1 MKNLLF
7 VTSKILM
14 STPAA
19 EWRRS
24 VGPDAILF
32 TGADTDEARQR
43 VEAHI
48 DGVFSHVHT
57 FRNYEYNDLPEK
69 RALEIHAS
77 TPLRTVVSLSEVD
90 VLRAARIRERCGIL
104 GHSEANAWFF
114 RDKLL
119 MKERA
124 RAAGLGT
131 PLFARVEN
139 AFDLLHFVRANGLPV
154 IVRPISGRG
163 SAQVGVLRT
172 EEELD
177 AYLASGAIAATDFRP
192 QLFVE
197 TFCDGSMFRIDGLV
211 LRGEPA
217 FMQVAKYINTTLDFM
232 KGWPVGTYSLPT
244 DDAERHA
251 AEDFVTRLVG
261 RALPAAST
269 MMFHAQLLQDRHGG
283 LMLCEIAARIG
294 GGAVND
300 EIMAATGVDLKME
313 YVRCCCLPEYAEA
326 WRPTLR
332 ERLAARIL
340 LPPQPAVLEA
350 IPKECNIPWVVKYTA
365 YGHPGRA
372 YSGPAMTNAEVA
384 SFVYHA
390 ETVGEVTSRWDE
402 LVAWHAQR
410 TTWRS

>member
-1 MKNLLF
+1 MRNLLF
-7 VTSKILM
+7 VTPKVLM

-32 TGADTDEARQR
+32 TGADTDDARQR
-43 VEAHI
+43 IEAHV
-48 DGVFSHVHT
+48 DGAFSRVHT
-57 FRNYEYNDLPEK
+57 FCNYEHNDLPEK
-69 RALEIHAS
+69 RAHEIHTA
-77 TPLRTVVSLSEVD
+77 TPLRNVVSLSEVD
-90 VLRAARIRERCGIL
+90 VLRTARIRERCGIP
-104 GHSEANAWFF
+104 GHSEANAWIF

-131 PLFARVEN
+131 PRFARVES

-172 EEELD
+172 DEELE

-197 TFCDGSMFRIDGLV
+197 TFCDGPMFRIDGLV

-232 KGWPVGTYSLPT
+232 KGQAVGTYSLPA
-244 DDAERHA
+244 DDAERLA
-251 AEDFVTRLVG
+251 VEEFVTHLVG
-261 RALPAAST
+261 RALPSAPT
-269 MMFHAQLLQDRHGG
+269 MMFHAQLLQDRHEG

-294 GGAVND
+294 GGAIND
-300 EIMAATGVDLKME
+300 EIIAATGVDLKME
-313 YVRCCCLPEYAEA
+313 YVRCCCLPGYAEA

-350 IPKECNIPWVVKYTA
+350 IPKDCDIPWVVKYTA
-365 YGHPGRA
+365 YGQPGRA
-372 YSGPAMTNAEVA
+372 YNGPAMTNAEVA

-390 ETVGEVTSRWDE
+390 DTVGEVTSRWDK
-402 LVAWHAQR
+402 LVDWHAQR
-410 TTWRS
+410 TIWRS